1 MKSYIKISLYI
12 LSGILLALILINIIF
27 LDIKTYQYEVN
38 VKSEAVGFNTDN
50 DKLYFGAIDRNGLS
64 KRPLRI
70 EAMPSNSK
78 VYIKSYGDLS
88 NGILLSENNFKLMRG
103 EVKELE
109 VAMDL
114 ENIKPGDL
122 LFFHGERGF
131 YNKKFPEGIGHV
143 ALYTGSDKTIHAASE
158 RIQKNP
164 EVVERGEVEE
174 RDLDYI
180 IKKCK
185 PLIVIKRIIR

>member
-1 MKSYIKISLYI
+1 MKSEVEQLIGIAKSLIGKPYKYGAKMEDAPNFFDCSLFTQYVFKQIGVDLPRSTI
-12 LSGILLALILINIIF
+12 LQAE
-27 LDIKTYQYEVN
+27 Y
-38 VKSEAVGFNTDN
+38 
-50 DKLYFGAIDRNGLS
+50 GA
-64 KRPLRI
+64 
-70 EAMPSNSK
+70 ET
-78 VYIKSYGDLS
+78 
-88 NGILLSENNFKLMRG
+88 
-103 EVKELE
+103 
-109 VAMDL
+109 DL

-131 YNKKFPEGIGHV
+131 YNKKFPQGIGHV
-143 ALYTGSDKTIHAASE
+143 ALYTGGGKTIHAASE

-185 PLIVIKRIIR
+185 PLIVIKRIII